1 MKTRKL
7 AIAACIAAVSISVH
21 AQDAGRLGQDLTFVG
36 AEKAGNA
43 DGSIPAW
50 EGQSGGS
57 GWSYGK
63 NRADHFK
70 YKSDKPLYTIDAGN
84 ADKYAAKLT
93 PGQIA
98 LLKENKAYQMD
109 VYPSRRVCAVP
120 EQIRAN
126 TKQNVGYAK
135 LAQEGTELDQAAL
148 PGVPF
153 PMPANGSEAIWNF
166 LTRYQGAGSSYVSEN
181 SLVSPRPDSDSW
193 IKISFTQFIYI
204 PWGGKG
210 VHSPKDNGNSLGM
223 TYFLIDSPTALA
235 GQALMSKM
243 FTNNKSNEVFYY
255 FPGQR
260 RVRRMP
266 TYEYDAPQIGFE
278 NTYTV
283 DETLMFTGRIDR
295 FDWKLV
301 GKKEILVPYN
311 SFGMYDFAGKQE
323 DIYKKSSVARE
334 SRRYESHRVW
344 VVEATTKASARHVTT
359 KKVFYIDEDS
369 WNVVVGED
377 YDAKGKIWKVREASL
392 IPVWELG
399 GACGFGNFVQYDLQA
414 ARYVADFVTAG
425 TGKDIRWYADTD
437 GKKGFTPDFYTSD
450 NLRSISER

>member
-1 MKTRKL
+1 MKTRKIAL
-7 AIAACIAAVSISVH
+7 AACIAAVSVAAHS
-21 AQDAGRLGQDLTFVG
+21 QDAGRLGQDLTFVG

-50 EGQSGGS
+50 EGQSGGAS
-57 GWSYGK
+57 WSYGK

-70 YKSDKPLYTIDAGN
+70 YKSDKPLYTIDAAS

-98 LLKENKAYQMD
+98 LIKENKGYQMD
-109 VYPSRRVCAVP
+109 VYPSRRVCSIP
-120 EQIRAN
+120 DQLRTN
-126 TKQNVGYAK
+126 TKQNVGFAK
-135 LAQEGTELDQAAL
+135 LSADGFELEQAAL

-166 LTRYQGAGSSYVSEN
+166 ITRYTGVGAHYAAEN
-181 SLVSPRPDSDSW
+181 SLVSPRPDSDTW
-193 IKISFTQFIYI
+193 IKIGLTQFVYV

-210 VHSPKDNGNSLGM
+210 VHSPKDNGGVLSM
-223 TYFLIDSPTALA
+223 TYFQMESPAALA
-235 GQALMSKM
+235 GQALIAKTFS
-243 FTNNKSNEVFYY
+243 NNKSNEAFYY

-266 TYEYDAPQIGFE
+266 TYEYDAPQIGYD

-283 DETLMFTGRIDR
+283 DETLMFSGRIDR
-295 FDWKLV
+295 FDWKLL

-311 SFGMYDFAGKQE
+311 EFGMYDAAAKQE

-334 SRRYESHRVW
+334 SRRYEAHRVW
-344 VVEATTKASARHVTT
+344 VVEATTKPGARHVTS

-369 WNVVVGED
+369 WNVLVGED

-392 IPVWELG
+392 IPIWELG
-399 GACGFGNFVQYDLQA
+399 GSCGFGNFVQYDLQA
-414 ARYVADFVTAG
+414 GRYLADFVTAG

-437 GKKGFTPDFYTSD
+437 GKKGFAVDFYTSE
-450 NLRSISER
+450 NLRAMSER